1 MSERE
6 VGLGDHSGIG
16 DLLLVAR
23 VAAAN
28 SRDAAAFG
36 AFFFLASVWRPRS
49 PVQIPP

>member
-23 VAAAN
+23 VLACFGFVWTRL
-28 SRDAAAFG
+28 SRVART
-36 AFFFLASVWRPRS
+36 LELH
-49 PVQIPP
+49 